1 MQPEP
6 APQTELSF
14 VVPVYDEEQNLERLF
29 GSLAPFAESLGRTFE
44 IVCVDDGSRD
54 GSPAMLASAASRDP
68 RVRVITFDCNRG
80 KGAAV
85 RAGVLDSRGAVVM
98 FLDADLAT
106 DLCAVPRAIAA
117 LEDGCDAAFGNRHG
131 SSARL
136 LRRQPRVRELL
147 GEAFRVGARAA
158 FSVGVTDLTCGFKAF
173 RAGAARAV
181 FSRLRIDRWAFDL
194 EIAVVARELGLR
206 VAQIDV
212 LWQHH
217 DPSKVRLAPAVL
229 GALLDLARV
238 AYVRATGGYSGER
251 RVRAQPHEVD
261 GVPSALPSESVE
273 RERRRRA

>member
-1 MQPEP
+1 MATDSVREL
-6 APQTELSF
+6 ALSF

-29 GSLAPFAESLGRTFE
+29 GELAPFAESLGRSFE

-54 GSPAMLASAASRDP
+54 RSAAMLASAAARDP
-68 RVRVITFDCNRG
+68 RIRVITFDGNRG

-106 DLCAVPRAIAA
+106 DLRAVPRAIAA

-136 LRRQPRVRELL
+136 LKRQPRLREAL
-147 GEAFRVGARAA
+147 GEVFRVGARAA
-158 FSVGVTDLTCGFKAF
+158 FALDVTDLTCGFKAF

-238 AYVRATGGYSGER
+238 AWVRASGGYSGER
-251 RVRAQPHEVD
+251 RVRAQPLEIESARSSP
-261 GVPSALPSESVE
+261 PSKSIEN
-273 RERRRRA
+273 ERRRSA